1 MTDFIVTHTGL
12 SINPEI
18 IFNDHDI
25 YHIEIRDQKD
35 NKPMKTKNVTH
46 VKNLKFA
53 SMDDEM
59 LTFFNKTY
67 PEFIVSIDMKMI
79 GTDPDKYWITTDS
92 LGKYIPL
99 MVETVV
105 GRSINKALL
114 TKHDDDCVAVIIFGI
129 DDIILGTL
137 IDSTPDAVNIKLGK
151 NSLYTIKSDERA
163 PENTLVELKINHMN
177 KDGSIIVRATKP
189 DGTVISIE
197 EFTKCYFTIMKEVE
211 FEDGD

>member
-1 MTDFIVTHTGL
+1 MTDFIVTKYGL

-18 IFNDHDI
+18 LFNDHDI
-25 YHIEIRDQKD
+25 YHMEIRDQKEG
-35 NKPMKTKNVTH
+35 PVKTKNVTH

-59 LTFFNKTY
+59 LTFFNKMY

-114 TKHDDDCVAVIIFGI
+114 NNSNDENVAVIIFDI
-129 DDIILGTL
+129 DNIILGTL
-137 IDSTPDAVNIKLGK
+137 LDSTDDAVNIKLGK
-151 NSLYTIKSDERA
+151 NSLYTIKCDERVV
-163 PENTLVELKINHMN
+163 ENTLVELKINHMN
-177 KDGSIIVRATKP
+177 KDGSVIVRATKP
-189 DGTVISIE
+189 DGSVISIE
-197 EFTKCYFTIMKEVE
+197 EFNKCYFTIMKEVE
-211 FEDGD
+211 VDGD

>member
-1 MTDFIVTHTGL
+1 MTDFIVTKYGL

-18 IFNDHDI
+18 LFNDHDI
-25 YHIEIRDQKD
+25 YHMEIRDQKEEG
-35 NKPMKTKNVTH
+35 PVKTKNVTH

-59 LTFFNKTY
+59 LTFFNKMY

-105 GRSINKALL
+105 GRSINKALVNNI
-114 TKHDDDCVAVIIFGI
+114 DDDCVAVIIFDI
-129 DDIILGTL
+129 DNIILGTL
-137 IDSTPDAVNIKLGK
+137 LDSTDDAVNIKLGK
-151 NSLYTIKSDERA
+151 NSLYTIKCDERVV
-163 PENTLVELKINHMN
+163 ENTLVELKINHMN
-177 KDGSIIVRATKP
+177 KDGSVIVRATKP
-189 DGTVISIE
+189 DGSVISIE
-197 EFTKCYFTIMKEVE
+197 EFNKCYFTIMKEVE
-211 FEDGD
+211 FDGD